1 MNKIMINFCQ
11 PDPSKVELG
20 KVIYR
25 CIHVPVDARDGGKIC
40 SITLTL
46 SLSLSLSLSHAL
58 TSSSHME
65 CSG

>member
-1 MNKIMINFCQ
+1 MNKVMINFCQ

-40 SITLTL
+40 SITLTPL
-46 SLSLSLSLSHAL
+46 SISLSLSL
-58 TSSSHME
+58 
-65 CSG
+65 